1 MYVVAEYLFIE
12 NFLINYA
19 ILQST
24 KIITR
29 TKTKKSRI
37 FITSTISALYP
48 FVLFFPMLSFLTNF
62 FMKIIISIVIVKLA
76 YNSKSLSLYL
86 KQLSAF
92 YVISFVFAGASIGTY
107 YFTNSYE
114 DILFKYNGVNH
125 SIPMKYIFLGVIL
138 GGIMIKGIFHYY
150 QEKVSKEKELLD
162 TTIYLNDQKVCF
174 TALTDTGNSLIE
186 PISKSPVFVVEYKVI
201 KGLLPERLKNIY
213 DNNRE
218 EDFTALQGAIED
230 AGDEIILRLIP
241 FKAVGAKNGIL
252 LGFRPDYITVT
263 EDSYEK
269 IYNDLLIG
277 IFNDK
282 LSHDDQYQGLLNV
295 NILNGGDLSVKE
307 N

>member
-37 FITSTISALYP
+37 FITSTIAALYP
-48 FVLFFPMLSFLTNF
+48 FVLFFPILSFLTNF
-62 FMKIIISIVIVKLA
+62 FMKIIISILIVKLA

-92 YVISFVFAGASIGTY
+92 YVVSFVFAGASIGTY

-114 DILFKYNGVNH
+114 EILFNHTGINH
-125 SIPMKYIFLGVIL
+125 SIPMKYIFLGVVL
-138 GGIMIKGIFHYY
+138 GGIMITGIVQYY

-162 TTIYLNDQKVCF
+162 VTIYLNNQKVCF
-174 TALTDTGNSLIE
+174 TALTDTGNSLID
-186 PISKSPVFVVEYKVI
+186 PISKSPVFVVEYRVI
-201 KGLLPERLKNIY
+201 KDLLPERLKNIY

-218 EDFTALQGAIED
+218 DDFAALQGVLGDI
-230 AGDEIILRLIP
+230 GDEIKLRLIP

-252 LGFRPDYITVT
+252 LGFKPDYITIL
-263 EDSYEK
+263 EDESEK
-269 IYNDLLIG
+269 IYGDLLIG
-277 IFNDK
+277 IFNDR
-282 LSHDDQYQGLLNV
+282 LSHDDQYNGLLNIS
-295 NILNGGDLSVKE
+295 ILNGGDLSVKE